1 MQHSHLGCTG
11 CSSGHSPPYMLSSI
25 LHFSH
30 NIKKRRKGS
39 EELFIQPRSHP
50 LSLCYISNMQT
61 PLHSTR
67 RESIILKKK
76 RHALLKSKEIPCCRW
91 TYSWL
96 QHKKVFAFPPPS
108 LIQISSP
115 GLWSMRWAMWP
126 CNDRILMCDWC
137 TKSNAAASLSSVLL
151 FTLDVYVTLLLILKA
166 ELTLGQQ
173 QWTQDLFGQLSKLLT
188 ASTENHMV
196 QYLGGVNR

>member
-1 MQHSHLGCTG
+1 MTGLSSKLESAYSCFHLPLQTLFESPPFSLMPKRTFRQARTQHHSQTCYDTACVWLQIMYCRCSSKTVVFPPCLKSLSSQQLAVSMQHSHLGCTG

-76 RHALLKSKEIPCCRW
+76 RHALLKSKEIPCCR
-91 TYSWL
+91 
-96 QHKKVFAFPPPS
+96 
-108 LIQISSP
+108 
-115 GLWSMRWAMWP
+115 
-126 CNDRILMCDWC
+126 
-137 TKSNAAASLSSVLL
+137 
-151 FTLDVYVTLLLILKA
+151 
-166 ELTLGQQ
+166 
-173 QWTQDLFGQLSKLLT
+173 
-188 ASTENHMV
+188 
-196 QYLGGVNR
+196 